1 MMPVKKK
8 LTWLLLLLRLPA
20 THKAER
26 VAIWRKLKKSGA
38 IQIQTSTYVLPDEP
52 ARYELFQWLTQEI
65 RSAGGDATLVRARE
79 IEGLP
84 NEKLIEL
91 FNTARAKQYATLRES
106 LRRAL
111 SHRRKTRSTPAVGDK
126 LDRVRKQF
134 REIRQTD
141 FFNCPR
147 AQDVEMLLRKME
159 GTHPGEASVPKVATR
174 DYRGRTWV
182 TRPRPEI
189 DRAGSAWLIR
199 KFIDPKAKFIFAKRV
214 PANSRAVSF
223 DMLDAEFSH
232 HGEDCTFETLL
243 KRFRIQDN
251 AAHKIAEMIH
261 DADLDDDKFERA
273 ECIGIDRVLKGWARE
288 GISDQEILRRGLQC
302 FDGLYAF
309 LRRV

>member
-1 MMPVKKK
+1 MPVKKK

-38 IQIQTSTYVLPDEP
+38 IQIQTSTYILPDEP

-91 FNTARAKQYATLRES
+91 FNTARAKEYATLRES
-106 LRRAL
+106 LRGAL
-111 SHRRKTRSTPAVGDK
+111 SHRRKTRSSPAVGDN

-159 GTHPGEASVPKVATR
+159 GTQSGEASVSKVATR

-189 DRAGSAWLIR
+189 DRVGSGWLIR
-199 KFIDPKAKFIFAKRV
+199 KFIDPKAKFIFAKRI
-214 PANSRAVSF
+214 PANGRAVSF

-243 KRFRIQDN
+243 KRFRIQDK
-251 AAHKIAEMIH
+251 AAHKIGEMIH
-261 DADLDDDKFERA
+261 DADLDDEKFQRT

>member
-1 MMPVKKK
+1 MRVKKK

-52 ARYELFQWLTQEI
+52 ARYESFQWLTQEV
-65 RSAGGDATLVRARE
+65 RSVGGDATLVRARE

-91 FNTARAKQYATLRES
+91 FNTARAKEYATLRE
-106 LRRAL
+106 LLRAL
-111 SHRRKTRSTPAVGDK
+111 SNRRKTRSSPTFGDK
-126 LDRVRKQF
+126 LDRIRQQC

-159 GTHPGEASVPKVATR
+159 GTQPGEASVPKVVTR

-189 DRAGSAWLIR
+189 DRIGSAWLIR
-199 KFIDPKAKFIFAKRV
+199 KFIDPKAKFIFAKKI
-214 PANSRAVSF
+214 PANGRVVSF
-223 DMLDAEFSH
+223 DMLEADFSH
-232 HGEDCTFETLL
+232 QGDDCTFETLL
-243 KRFRIQDN
+243 KRFRIQD
-251 AAHKIAEMIH
+251 KMLRKMSEMIH

-288 GISDQEILRRGLQC
+288 GISDQEILRRGFQC
-302 FDGLYAF
+302 FDALHAF

>member
-26 VAIWRKLKKSGA
+26 VAIWRKVKKSGA
-38 IQIQTSTYVLPDEP
+38 IQIQTSTYILPDEP

-91 FNTARAKQYATLRES
+91 FNTARAKEYATLRES
-106 LRRAL
+106 LRGAL
-111 SHRRKTRSTPAVGDK
+111 SHRRKTRSSPAVGDN

-147 AQDVEMLLRKME
+147 AQDVDMLLRKME
-159 GTHPGEASVPKVATR
+159 GTQPGEASVSKVATR

-189 DRAGSAWLIR
+189 DRVGSGWLIR
-199 KFIDPKAKFIFAKRV
+199 KFVDPKAKFIFAKRI
-214 PANSRAVSF
+214 PANGRAVSF

-243 KRFRIQDN
+243 KRFRIQDK
-251 AAHKIAEMIH
+251 AANKIGEMIH
-261 DADLDDDKFERA
+261 DADLDDEKFQRT

>member
-1 MMPVKKK
+1 MRVKKK

-52 ARYELFQWLTQEI
+52 ARYESFQWLTQEV

-91 FNTARAKQYATLRES
+91 FNTARAKEYATLRE
-106 LRRAL
+106 LLRAL
-111 SHRRKTRSTPAVGDK
+111 SNRRKTRSSPTFGDK
-126 LDRVRKQF
+126 LDRIRQQF

-159 GTHPGEASVPKVATR
+159 GTQPGEASVPKVVTR

-189 DRAGSAWLIR
+189 DRIGSAWLIR
-199 KFIDPKAKFIFAKRV
+199 KFIDPKAKFIFAKKI
-214 PANSRAVSF
+214 PANGRVVSF
-223 DMLDAEFSH
+223 DMLEADFSH
-232 HGEDCTFETLL
+232 QGDDCTFETLL
-243 KRFRIQDN
+243 KRFRIQD
-251 AAHKIAEMIH
+251 KMLRKMSEMIH

-288 GISDQEILRRGLQC
+288 GISDQEILRRGFQC
-302 FDGLYAF
+302 FDALHAF
-309 LRRV
+309 LRRI